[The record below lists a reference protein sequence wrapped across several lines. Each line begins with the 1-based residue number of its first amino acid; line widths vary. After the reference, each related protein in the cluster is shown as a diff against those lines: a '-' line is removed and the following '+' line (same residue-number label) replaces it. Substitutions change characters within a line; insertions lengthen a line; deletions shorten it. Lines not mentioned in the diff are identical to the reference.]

1 MTYLQYEISL
11 QWHLTLYLE
20 TSFVF
25 LHMVIETMYVLINT
39 WNFIVFLKY
48 EYTQILH
55 NVCTLPHFFWH
66 RLMQWVCIT
75 WKRKRWWFNFDIVRN
90 HNEQVCCCVSY
101 LVVSNGN
108 KSSFLHDKV
117 CSTLSFCQQTQFSG
131 SRCKC
136 YPYLITKACLF
147 NNTYPSSNSGNEE
160 SHIKEPGPLINLFFS
175 DCT

>member
-1 MTYLQYEISL
+1 MNTHKSFTMFAHCLTSSGIDWCSGCVSPESGKGGGSILTSLEIIMNK
-11 QWHLTLYLE
+11 
-20 TSFVF
+20 FAV
-25 LHMVIETMYVLINT
+25 
-39 WNFIVFLKY
+39 
-48 EYTQILH
+48 
-55 NVCTLPHFFWH
+55 
-66 RLMQWVCIT
+66 
-75 WKRKRWWFNFDIVRN
+75 
-90 HNEQVCCCVSY
+90 VSY

-147 NNTYPSSNSGNEE
+147 NNTYPSSTSGNEE
-160 SHIKEPGPLINLFFS
+160 SHIKEPGPLINLHFFS